1 MHLGKSE
8 SYAAKRSKRESRVLN
23 RAIYGFAQL
32 IYNAMMLG
40 TLDPITQ
47 KTFLINSRKSKVECG
62 IKNYGHP
69 KQDDGMNTE
78 FIHTESDNS
87 EEIRQ
92 NIERERRYR
101 KGRIRTVKGRVEKVI
116 SLPRSEWY
124 QFVGGEWLARLE
136 LIKPTSGFNQ

>member
-1 MHLGKSE
+1 MH
-8 SYAAKRSKRESRVLN
+8 
-23 RAIYGFAQL
+23 
-32 IYNAMMLG
+32 
-40 TLDPITQ
+40 
-47 KTFLINSRKSKVECG
+47 
-62 IKNYGHP
+62 
-69 KQDDGMNTE
+69 TE
-78 FIHTESDNS
+78 FMHTESDNS